1 MENPKAETVKIKDI
15 KIGSGIEATRGA
27 LCFIQYVGTLDDG
40 TIFDSTEKHGRPFEL
55 VIGSKKVIQGMSLGL
70 LGMKVGG
77 HREIF
82 IPSGLA
88 YGERSMGPLI
98 KPFSNL
104 NFKVELLEAR
114 PRE

>member
-1 MENPKAETVKIKDI
+1 MEDAKTTSVNIKEL
-15 KIGSGIEATRGA
+15 KLGSGIEATKGA
-27 LCFIQYVGTLDDG
+27 LCFIQYVGTLEDG
-40 TIFDSTEKHGRPFEL
+40 TVFDSTEKHGRPFEL

-77 HREIF
+77 VREIF
-82 IPSGLA
+82 IPASLA
-88 YGERSMGPLI
+88 YGERSIGAFI

-104 NFKVELLEAR
+104 RFTVELVEAR